1 MHSQYSIL
9 IVEDDTV
16 SCQMLKTVFETQGY
30 EVYISVTGRSAA
42 LTINEKSPD
51 IILLDL
57 GLPDID
63 GLKLLGKIRKF
74 YDMPVIVLSARSSED
89 DKVSALE
96 LGADDY
102 ITKPFGA
109 LELIAR
115 INNAIR
121 HSPRLANKNEE
132 IFRYED
138 MTINYRSKK
147 VTVNNR
153 EVHLTG
159 NEYSIISLL
168 SKNAG
173 KILTYENIIKKI
185 WGPNPGGD
193 TRILR
198 VNMANIRKKIEQDT
212 SNPVYIITETG
223 IGYRMPC

>member
-138 MTINYRSKK
+138 MKINYRSKK
-147 VTVNNR
+147 VTVNN
-153 EVHLTG
+153 
-159 NEYSIISLL
+159 
-168 SKNAG
+168 
-173 KILTYENIIKKI
+173 
-185 WGPNPGGD
+185 
-193 TRILR
+193 
-198 VNMANIRKKIEQDT
+198 
-212 SNPVYIITETG
+212 
-223 IGYRMPC
+223 